1 MAANPTT
8 KNARSAYDAS
18 SIQVLEGL
26 EAVKRR
32 PGMYIG
38 STGPRGL
45 HHLVGEIVDNS
56 IDEALAGYCSEVLIV
71 VHPDN
76 SVTVIDDGRGMPV
89 GKMAKYGKSATE
101 VILTTLHAGGKFDGQ
116 GYKVSGGLHGVGASV
131 VNALSEWLEVEVR
144 REGHVWSQRYE
155 LGFPK
160 GALTKNRKLKKGE
173 GTGTTISFKPDPE
186 VFTETVELS
195 FDTLSRRF
203 RESAFLN
210 KGLKIRLLDEREEDR
225 DVTYQYDGGIRDF
238 VEHINEA
245 KDPVHKTVF
254 YLEREE
260 EVGDVEVAM
269 QWNSGFQDSVFT
281 FANNINTHEGGA
293 HLSGFRSALSRT
305 INAYARQKGLL
316 KEKEESLTGDDIR
329 EGLAAVISVKL
340 SEPQFE
346 GQTKTKLGN
355 TEVKGLVESVTN
367 RYLAEFLEERPGEAK
382 AIVNKALQAARA
394 RLAARTVREKIRKGY
409 LESSTLPGKLAD
421 CSSKDPARS
430 ELYIVEGDSAGGCF
444 SGDTKVALADGRS
457 LSFRELVAE
466 QEEGHEHFCYTIRRD
481 GRIGLERAINA
492 RVTKRGEEVVRVTL
506 DNGEEITCTPD
517 HRFMLRDGSYK
528 PAAELRPDDSMMPLY
543 RRLSDKS
550 EPGITIDGYEMAWD
564 PGSQRWLFT
573 HMLADWHNRWRGVY
587 EKASGE
593 HCHHIDFDR
602 QNNDPTNVV
611 RLPAEVHLALHR
623 EPVGRT
629 LHRPET
635 IEKGR
640 KLRRSAE
647 FRAAMSERMRRED
660 TRRILSEQ
668 ARAQWEDE
676 AYKEYMVRKWREFCE
691 ANEEYRLANL
701 ARLDAAQRAYWSD
714 EANRLAQ
721 AERVRARFEANPKM
735 RENLAALAK
744 AQWEDEMLL
753 AWRREETRKQW
764 TPEFREKRRA
774 ALDKT
779 YYKKTVAA
787 LREHLKEQALLDL
800 VAYDAHRRETRDKSL
815 LRFDTF
821 CKRYFDGDEAQARE
835 AVANHNH
842 RVVSVELVEE
852 REDVYDLEVP
862 GTHNFALASGVFVH
876 NSAKQGRERNFQ
888 AILPLRGK
896 ILNVEKANMNKVL
909 SNVEIQ
915 AMISAIGAG
924 VGETF
929 DIEQAR
935 YNKIVI
941 MTDADVD
948 GSHIRTLVLTFLF
961 RNMPEL
967 IEAGYVYIAQPPLYK
982 VTHQR
987 KDYYVYNDRE
997 LQEILTR
1004 LNANGNANIGR
1015 FKGLGEM
1022 NPIQLWETTM
1032 DPQNRTLLQVAVES
1046 AAVADE
1052 LFTALMGDK
1061 VEPRKQFIEENA
1073 REVKNLDA

>member
-1 MAANPTT
+1 LAANPVS
-8 KNARSAYDAS
+8 KNAPSSYDAS

-45 HHLVGEIVDNS
+45 HHLVWEIVDNS
-56 IDEALAGYCSEVLIV
+56 IDEALAGYCSEILVV

-76 SVTVIDDGRGMPV
+76 SVSVTDDGRGLPV
-89 GKMAKYGKSATE
+89 GTMKKYGKSATE
-101 VILTTLHAGGKFDGQ
+101 VILTTLHAGGKFDNQ

-144 REGHVWSQRYE
+144 REGHLWSQRYE
-155 LGFPK
+155 RGFPQGK
-160 GALTKNRKLKKGE
+160 ITKDRKLKKGE
-173 GTGTTISFKPDPE
+173 GTGTTINFMPDPE

-210 KGLKIRLLDEREEDR
+210 KGLKIRLVDERDEDK
-225 DVTYQYDGGIRDF
+225 DVTYQYEGGIRDF
-238 VEHINEA
+238 VAHINEA

-260 EVGDVEVAM
+260 EIGDVEVAL

-340 SEPQFE
+340 QEPQFE

-355 TEVKGLVESVTN
+355 TEVKGLVESATN
-367 RYLAEFLEERPGEAK
+367 RFLAEFLEERPGEAK

-421 CSSKDPARS
+421 CTSKDPARS
-430 ELYIVEGDSAGGCF
+430 ELYIVEGDSAGG
-444 SGDTKVALADGRS
+444 
-457 LSFRELVAE
+457 
-466 QEEGHEHFCYTIRRD
+466 
-481 GRIGLERAINA
+481 
-492 RVTKRGEEVVRVTL
+492 
-506 DNGEEITCTPD
+506 
-517 HRFMLRDGSYK
+517 
-528 PAAELRPDDSMMPLY
+528 
-543 RRLSDKS
+543 
-550 EPGITIDGYEMAWD
+550 
-564 PGSQRWLFT
+564 
-573 HMLADWHNRWRGVY
+573 
-587 EKASGE
+587 
-593 HCHHIDFDR
+593 
-602 QNNDPTNVV
+602 
-611 RLPAEVHLALHR
+611 
-623 EPVGRT
+623 
-629 LHRPET
+629 
-635 IEKGR
+635 
-640 KLRRSAE
+640 
-647 FRAAMSERMRRED
+647 
-660 TRRILSEQ
+660 
-668 ARAQWEDE
+668 
-676 AYKEYMVRKWREFCE
+676 
-691 ANEEYRLANL
+691 
-701 ARLDAAQRAYWSD
+701 
-714 EANRLAQ
+714 
-721 AERVRARFEANPKM
+721 
-735 RENLAALAK
+735 
-744 AQWEDEMLL
+744 
-753 AWRREETRKQW
+753 
-764 TPEFREKRRA
+764 
-774 ALDKT
+774 
-779 YYKKTVAA
+779 
-787 LREHLKEQALLDL
+787 
-800 VAYDAHRRETRDKSL
+800 
-815 LRFDTF
+815 
-821 CKRYFDGDEAQARE
+821 
-835 AVANHNH
+835 
-842 RVVSVELVEE
+842 
-852 REDVYDLEVP
+852 
-862 GTHNFALASGVFVH
+862 
-876 NSAKQGRERNFQ
+876 SAKQGRERNFQ

-929 DIEQAR
+929 DVDQAR

-967 IEAGYVYIAQPPLYK
+967 IEAGYVYIAQPPLFK
-982 VTHQR
+982 VTHHR
-987 KDYYVYNDRE
+987 KDYYVYNERE
-997 LQEILTR
+997 LQETLTR

-1022 NPIQLWETTM
+1022 NPDQLWETTM
-1032 DPQNRTLLQVAVES
+1032 DPNNRTLLQVTVES

-1061 VEPRKQFIEENA
+1061 VEPRKRFIEENA

>member
-1 MAANPTT
+1 LAAKSVS
-8 KNARSAYDAS
+8 KNAKSAYDAS

-45 HHLVGEIVDNS
+45 HHLVWEIVDNS
-56 IDEALAGYCSEVLIV
+56 IDEALAGYCSEVLVV

-76 SVTVIDDGRGMPV
+76 SVSVSDDGRGMPV
-89 GKMAKYGKSATE
+89 GTMKKYGKSATE

-131 VNALSEWLEVEVR
+131 VNALSEWLEVEVGR
-144 REGHVWSQRYE
+144 DGHVWNQRYE
-155 LGFPK
+155 RGFPK
-160 GALTKNRKLKKGE
+160 GSLKKVRKLKKGE
-173 GTGTTISFKPDPE
+173 GTGTTISFMPDPE
-186 VFTETVELS
+186 VFTETIELS

-210 KGLKIRLLDEREEDR
+210 KGLKIRLLDEREEGR
-225 DVTYQYDGGIRDF
+225 DVTYQYEGGIRDF

-340 SEPQFE
+340 QEPQFE

-421 CSSKDPARS
+421 CSSRDPARS
-430 ELYIVEGDSAGGCF
+430 ELYIVEGDSAGG
-444 SGDTKVALADGRS
+444 
-457 LSFRELVAE
+457 
-466 QEEGHEHFCYTIRRD
+466 
-481 GRIGLERAINA
+481 
-492 RVTKRGEEVVRVTL
+492 
-506 DNGEEITCTPD
+506 
-517 HRFMLRDGSYK
+517 
-528 PAAELRPDDSMMPLY
+528 
-543 RRLSDKS
+543 
-550 EPGITIDGYEMAWD
+550 
-564 PGSQRWLFT
+564 
-573 HMLADWHNRWRGVY
+573 
-587 EKASGE
+587 
-593 HCHHIDFDR
+593 
-602 QNNDPTNVV
+602 
-611 RLPAEVHLALHR
+611 
-623 EPVGRT
+623 
-629 LHRPET
+629 
-635 IEKGR
+635 
-640 KLRRSAE
+640 
-647 FRAAMSERMRRED
+647 
-660 TRRILSEQ
+660 
-668 ARAQWEDE
+668 
-676 AYKEYMVRKWREFCE
+676 
-691 ANEEYRLANL
+691 
-701 ARLDAAQRAYWSD
+701 
-714 EANRLAQ
+714 
-721 AERVRARFEANPKM
+721 
-735 RENLAALAK
+735 
-744 AQWEDEMLL
+744 
-753 AWRREETRKQW
+753 
-764 TPEFREKRRA
+764 
-774 ALDKT
+774 
-779 YYKKTVAA
+779 
-787 LREHLKEQALLDL
+787 
-800 VAYDAHRRETRDKSL
+800 
-815 LRFDTF
+815 
-821 CKRYFDGDEAQARE
+821 
-835 AVANHNH
+835 
-842 RVVSVELVEE
+842 
-852 REDVYDLEVP
+852 
-862 GTHNFALASGVFVH
+862 
-876 NSAKQGRERNFQ
+876 SAKQGRERNFQ

-929 DIEQAR
+929 DLEQAR

-948 GSHIRTLVLTFLF
+948 GSHIRTLVLTFLY

-967 IEAGYVYIAQPPLYK
+967 IEAGYVYIAQPPLFK
-982 VTHQR
+982 ITHQR
-987 KDYYVYNDRE
+987 KDYYVYNERE
-997 LQEILTR
+997 LQETLTR

-1022 NPIQLWETTM
+1022 NPNQLWETTM
-1032 DPQNRTLLQVAVES
+1032 DPQNRTLLQVTVES

-1061 VEPRKQFIEENA
+1061 VEPRKVFIEENA

>member
-1 MAANPTT
+1 LAANPVS
-8 KNARSAYDAS
+8 KNSKSAYDAS

-45 HHLVGEIVDNS
+45 HHLVWEIVDNS
-56 IDEALAGYCSEVLIV
+56 IDEALAGYCSEILVV

-76 SVTVIDDGRGMPV
+76 SVTVTDNGRGLPV
-89 GKMAKYGKSATE
+89 GNMSKYGKSAAE

-131 VNALSEWLEVEVR
+131 VNALSGWLELEVR

-155 LGFPK
+155 RGFPK
-160 GALTKNRKLKKGE
+160 GSITKDRKLRKGE
-173 GTGTTISFKPDPE
+173 RTGTTISFMPDPE
-186 VFTETVELS
+186 VFTETIELS

-210 KGLKIRLLDEREEDR
+210 KGLKIRLVDERDEDR
-225 DVTYQYDGGIRDF
+225 SVEYQYEGGIRDF

-245 KDPVHKTVF
+245 KDPVHKTIF

-260 EVGDVEVAM
+260 EAGDVEVAL

-305 INAYARQKGLL
+305 VNAYARQKGLL

-340 SEPQFE
+340 QEPQFE

-355 TEVKGLVESVTN
+355 TEVKGLVESATN
-367 RYLAEFLEERPGEAK
+367 RFLAEFLEERPGEAK
-382 AIVNKALQAARA
+382 AIINKALQAARA

-430 ELYIVEGDSAGGCF
+430 ELYIVEGDSAGG
-444 SGDTKVALADGRS
+444 
-457 LSFRELVAE
+457 
-466 QEEGHEHFCYTIRRD
+466 
-481 GRIGLERAINA
+481 
-492 RVTKRGEEVVRVTL
+492 
-506 DNGEEITCTPD
+506 
-517 HRFMLRDGSYK
+517 
-528 PAAELRPDDSMMPLY
+528 
-543 RRLSDKS
+543 
-550 EPGITIDGYEMAWD
+550 
-564 PGSQRWLFT
+564 
-573 HMLADWHNRWRGVY
+573 
-587 EKASGE
+587 
-593 HCHHIDFDR
+593 
-602 QNNDPTNVV
+602 
-611 RLPAEVHLALHR
+611 
-623 EPVGRT
+623 
-629 LHRPET
+629 
-635 IEKGR
+635 
-640 KLRRSAE
+640 
-647 FRAAMSERMRRED
+647 
-660 TRRILSEQ
+660 
-668 ARAQWEDE
+668 
-676 AYKEYMVRKWREFCE
+676 
-691 ANEEYRLANL
+691 
-701 ARLDAAQRAYWSD
+701 
-714 EANRLAQ
+714 
-721 AERVRARFEANPKM
+721 
-735 RENLAALAK
+735 
-744 AQWEDEMLL
+744 
-753 AWRREETRKQW
+753 
-764 TPEFREKRRA
+764 
-774 ALDKT
+774 
-779 YYKKTVAA
+779 
-787 LREHLKEQALLDL
+787 
-800 VAYDAHRRETRDKSL
+800 
-815 LRFDTF
+815 
-821 CKRYFDGDEAQARE
+821 
-835 AVANHNH
+835 
-842 RVVSVELVEE
+842 
-852 REDVYDLEVP
+852 
-862 GTHNFALASGVFVH
+862 
-876 NSAKQGRERNFQ
+876 SAKQGRERNFQ

-929 DIEQAR
+929 DVEQAR

-967 IEAGYVYIAQPPLYK
+967 IEAGYVYIAQPPLFK

-987 KDYYVYNDRE
+987 KDHYVYNERE
-997 LQEILTR
+997 LQETLTR

-1022 NPIQLWETTM
+1022 NPDQLWETTM
-1032 DPQNRTLLQVAVES
+1032 DPQNRTLLQVTVES

-1061 VEPRKQFIEENA
+1061 VEPRKRFIEENA

>member
-1 MAANPTT
+1 LAANPTT
-8 KNARSAYDAS
+8 KNTKSAYDAS

-45 HHLVGEIVDNS
+45 HHLVREIMDNS
-56 IDEALAGYCSEVLIV
+56 IDEALAGYCTEILVTIY
-71 VHPDN
+71 PDN
-76 SVTVIDDGRGMPV
+76 SVKITDDGRGMPV
-89 GKMAKYGKSATE
+89 GKMAKYGKPAAE
-101 VILTTLHAGGKFDGQ
+101 VIMTTLHAGGKFGGE

-131 VNALSEWLEVEVR
+131 VNALSEWLELEIR

-155 LGFPK
+155 RGFPK
-160 GALTKNRKLKKGE
+160 SALTKDRKLKKGE
-173 GTGTTISFKPDPE
+173 GTGTIVSFMPDPE
-186 VFTETVELS
+186 VFTETQDFS
-195 FDTLSRRF
+195 FDTLSRWF
-203 RESAFLN
+203 REWAFLN
-210 KGLKIRLLDEREEDR
+210 KGLKIRLVDEQEEDR
-225 DVTYQYDGGIRDF
+225 DVTYQYEGGIRDF

-245 KDPVHKTVF
+245 KDPVHKTIF

-260 EVGDVEVAM
+260 EVGEVEVAM

-316 KEKEESLTGDDIR
+316 REKEESLTGDDIR

-340 SEPQFE
+340 QEPQFE

-430 ELYIVEGDSAGGCF
+430 ELYIVEGDSAGG
-444 SGDTKVALADGRS
+444 
-457 LSFRELVAE
+457 
-466 QEEGHEHFCYTIRRD
+466 
-481 GRIGLERAINA
+481 
-492 RVTKRGEEVVRVTL
+492 
-506 DNGEEITCTPD
+506 
-517 HRFMLRDGSYK
+517 
-528 PAAELRPDDSMMPLY
+528 
-543 RRLSDKS
+543 
-550 EPGITIDGYEMAWD
+550 
-564 PGSQRWLFT
+564 
-573 HMLADWHNRWRGVY
+573 
-587 EKASGE
+587 
-593 HCHHIDFDR
+593 
-602 QNNDPTNVV
+602 
-611 RLPAEVHLALHR
+611 
-623 EPVGRT
+623 
-629 LHRPET
+629 
-635 IEKGR
+635 
-640 KLRRSAE
+640 
-647 FRAAMSERMRRED
+647 
-660 TRRILSEQ
+660 
-668 ARAQWEDE
+668 
-676 AYKEYMVRKWREFCE
+676 
-691 ANEEYRLANL
+691 
-701 ARLDAAQRAYWSD
+701 
-714 EANRLAQ
+714 
-721 AERVRARFEANPKM
+721 
-735 RENLAALAK
+735 
-744 AQWEDEMLL
+744 
-753 AWRREETRKQW
+753 
-764 TPEFREKRRA
+764 
-774 ALDKT
+774 
-779 YYKKTVAA
+779 
-787 LREHLKEQALLDL
+787 
-800 VAYDAHRRETRDKSL
+800 
-815 LRFDTF
+815 
-821 CKRYFDGDEAQARE
+821 
-835 AVANHNH
+835 
-842 RVVSVELVEE
+842 
-852 REDVYDLEVP
+852 
-862 GTHNFALASGVFVH
+862 
-876 NSAKQGRERNFQ
+876 SAKQGRERNFQ

-948 GSHIRTLVLTFLF
+948 GSHIRTLVLTFLY

-967 IEAGYVYIAQPPLYK
+967 IEAGYVYIAQPPLFK

-987 KDYYVYNDRE
+987 KDYYVYNERE
-997 LQEILTR
+997 LQDTLTR

-1032 DPQNRTLLQVAVES
+1032 NPQNRTLLQVAVES

-1061 VEPRKQFIEENA
+1061 VEPRKAFIEENA

>member
-8 KNARSAYDAS
+8 KNAKSAYDAS

-45 HHLVGEIVDNS
+45 HHLVREIMDNS
-56 IDEALAGYCSEVLIV
+56 IDEALAGYCTEILVTIY
-71 VHPDN
+71 PDN
-76 SVTVIDDGRGMPV
+76 SVKITDDGRGMPV
-89 GKMAKYGKSATE
+89 GKMAKYGKPAAE
-101 VILTTLHAGGKFDGQ
+101 VIMTTLHAGGKFGGE

-131 VNALSEWLEVEVR
+131 VNALSEWLELEIR

-155 LGFPK
+155 RGFPK
-160 GALTKNRKLKKGE
+160 SALTKDRKLKKGE
-173 GTGTTISFKPDPE
+173 GTGTIVSFMPDPE
-186 VFTETVELS
+186 VFTETQDFS
-195 FDTLSRRF
+195 FDTLSRWF
-203 RESAFLN
+203 REWAFLN
-210 KGLKIRLLDEREEDR
+210 KGLKIRLVDEREEDR
-225 DVTYQYDGGIRDF
+225 DVTYQYEGGIRDF

-245 KDPVHKTVF
+245 KDPVHKTIF

-260 EVGDVEVAM
+260 EVGEVEVAM

-316 KEKEESLTGDDIR
+316 REKEESLTGDDIR

-340 SEPQFE
+340 QEPQFE

-430 ELYIVEGDSAGGCF
+430 ELYIVEGDSAGG
-444 SGDTKVALADGRS
+444 
-457 LSFRELVAE
+457 
-466 QEEGHEHFCYTIRRD
+466 
-481 GRIGLERAINA
+481 
-492 RVTKRGEEVVRVTL
+492 
-506 DNGEEITCTPD
+506 
-517 HRFMLRDGSYK
+517 
-528 PAAELRPDDSMMPLY
+528 
-543 RRLSDKS
+543 
-550 EPGITIDGYEMAWD
+550 
-564 PGSQRWLFT
+564 
-573 HMLADWHNRWRGVY
+573 
-587 EKASGE
+587 
-593 HCHHIDFDR
+593 
-602 QNNDPTNVV
+602 
-611 RLPAEVHLALHR
+611 
-623 EPVGRT
+623 
-629 LHRPET
+629 
-635 IEKGR
+635 
-640 KLRRSAE
+640 
-647 FRAAMSERMRRED
+647 
-660 TRRILSEQ
+660 
-668 ARAQWEDE
+668 
-676 AYKEYMVRKWREFCE
+676 
-691 ANEEYRLANL
+691 
-701 ARLDAAQRAYWSD
+701 
-714 EANRLAQ
+714 
-721 AERVRARFEANPKM
+721 
-735 RENLAALAK
+735 
-744 AQWEDEMLL
+744 
-753 AWRREETRKQW
+753 
-764 TPEFREKRRA
+764 
-774 ALDKT
+774 
-779 YYKKTVAA
+779 
-787 LREHLKEQALLDL
+787 
-800 VAYDAHRRETRDKSL
+800 
-815 LRFDTF
+815 
-821 CKRYFDGDEAQARE
+821 
-835 AVANHNH
+835 
-842 RVVSVELVEE
+842 
-852 REDVYDLEVP
+852 
-862 GTHNFALASGVFVH
+862 
-876 NSAKQGRERNFQ
+876 SAKQGRERNFQ

-987 KDYYVYNDRE
+987 KDFYVYNDRE

-1061 VEPRKQFIEENA
+1061 VEPRKEFIEENA

>member
-1 MAANPTT
+1 LAANPVS
-8 KNARSAYDAS
+8 KNATSSYDAS

-45 HHLVGEIVDNS
+45 HHLVWEIVDNS
-56 IDEALAGYCSEVLIV
+56 IDEALAGYCSEILIV

-76 SVTVIDDGRGMPV
+76 SVSVTDDGRGLPV
-89 GKMAKYGKSATE
+89 GTMKKYGKSATE
-101 VILTTLHAGGKFDGQ
+101 VILTTLHAGGKFDNQ

-144 REGHVWSQRYE
+144 REGHLWSQRYQR
-155 LGFPK
+155 GFPEGK
-160 GALTKNRKLKKGE
+160 ISKSRKLKKRE
-173 GTGTTISFKPDPE
+173 GTGTTISFMPDPE

-210 KGLKIRLLDEREEDR
+210 KGLKIRLVDERDEEKE
-225 DVTYQYDGGIRDF
+225 VTYQYEGGIRDF
-238 VEHINEA
+238 VAHINEA

-260 EVGDVEVAM
+260 KVGDVEVAL

-340 SEPQFE
+340 QEPQFE

-355 TEVKGLVESVTN
+355 TEVKGLVESATN

-430 ELYIVEGDSAGGCF
+430 ELYIVEGDSAGG
-444 SGDTKVALADGRS
+444 
-457 LSFRELVAE
+457 
-466 QEEGHEHFCYTIRRD
+466 
-481 GRIGLERAINA
+481 
-492 RVTKRGEEVVRVTL
+492 
-506 DNGEEITCTPD
+506 
-517 HRFMLRDGSYK
+517 
-528 PAAELRPDDSMMPLY
+528 
-543 RRLSDKS
+543 
-550 EPGITIDGYEMAWD
+550 
-564 PGSQRWLFT
+564 
-573 HMLADWHNRWRGVY
+573 
-587 EKASGE
+587 
-593 HCHHIDFDR
+593 
-602 QNNDPTNVV
+602 
-611 RLPAEVHLALHR
+611 
-623 EPVGRT
+623 
-629 LHRPET
+629 
-635 IEKGR
+635 
-640 KLRRSAE
+640 
-647 FRAAMSERMRRED
+647 
-660 TRRILSEQ
+660 
-668 ARAQWEDE
+668 
-676 AYKEYMVRKWREFCE
+676 
-691 ANEEYRLANL
+691 
-701 ARLDAAQRAYWSD
+701 
-714 EANRLAQ
+714 
-721 AERVRARFEANPKM
+721 
-735 RENLAALAK
+735 
-744 AQWEDEMLL
+744 
-753 AWRREETRKQW
+753 
-764 TPEFREKRRA
+764 
-774 ALDKT
+774 
-779 YYKKTVAA
+779 
-787 LREHLKEQALLDL
+787 
-800 VAYDAHRRETRDKSL
+800 
-815 LRFDTF
+815 
-821 CKRYFDGDEAQARE
+821 
-835 AVANHNH
+835 
-842 RVVSVELVEE
+842 
-852 REDVYDLEVP
+852 
-862 GTHNFALASGVFVH
+862 
-876 NSAKQGRERNFQ
+876 SAKQGRERNFQ

-929 DIEQAR
+929 DIDQAR

-967 IEAGYVYIAQPPLYK
+967 IEAGYVYIAQPPLFK

-987 KDYYVYNDRE
+987 KDYYVYNERE
-997 LQEILTR
+997 LQETLTR

-1022 NPIQLWETTM
+1022 NPNQLWETTM
-1032 DPQNRTLLQVAVES
+1032 DPNNRTLLQVTVES
-1046 AAVADE
+1046 AATADE
-1052 LFTALMGDK
+1052 LFTDLMGDK
-1061 VEPRKQFIEENA
+1061 VEPRKRFIEENA

>member
-1 MAANPTT
+1 LAANPISKNT
-8 KNARSAYDAS
+8 KSDYDAS

-45 HHLVGEIVDNS
+45 HHLVWEIVDNS
-56 IDEALAGYCSEVLIV
+56 IDEALAGHCSEILII
-71 VHPDN
+71 VHQDN
-76 SVTVIDDGRGMPV
+76 SVSVSDDGRGMPV
-89 GKMAKYGKSATE
+89 GAMAKYGRSAAE
-101 VILTTLHAGGKFDGQ
+101 VIMTTLHAGGKFDGQ

-131 VNALSEWLEVEVR
+131 VNALSQWLEIEIR

-155 LGFPK
+155 RGFPQ
-160 GALTKNRKLKKGE
+160 GDLTRDRKLKRNE
-173 GTGTTISFKPDPE
+173 GTGTTITFMPDSE
-186 VFTETVELS
+186 VFTETLELS

-210 KGLKIRLLDEREEDR
+210 KSLKIRLVDEREEGR
-225 DVTYQYDGGIRDF
+225 DVTYQYEGGIRDF

-254 YLEREE
+254 YLEREDE
-260 EVGDVEVAM
+260 AGDVEVAM

-316 KEKEESLTGDDIR
+316 KEKEENLTGDDIR

-355 TEVKGLVESVTN
+355 TEVKGLVESATN
-367 RYLAEFLEERPGEAK
+367 RFLAEFLEERPSEAK
-382 AIVNKALQAARA
+382 AIIGKALQAARA
-394 RLAARTVREKIRKGY
+394 RQAARKVRDTIRKGY

-430 ELYIVEGDSAGGCF
+430 EIYIVEGDSAGG
-444 SGDTKVALADGRS
+444 
-457 LSFRELVAE
+457 
-466 QEEGHEHFCYTIRRD
+466 
-481 GRIGLERAINA
+481 
-492 RVTKRGEEVVRVTL
+492 
-506 DNGEEITCTPD
+506 
-517 HRFMLRDGSYK
+517 
-528 PAAELRPDDSMMPLY
+528 
-543 RRLSDKS
+543 
-550 EPGITIDGYEMAWD
+550 
-564 PGSQRWLFT
+564 
-573 HMLADWHNRWRGVY
+573 
-587 EKASGE
+587 
-593 HCHHIDFDR
+593 
-602 QNNDPTNVV
+602 
-611 RLPAEVHLALHR
+611 
-623 EPVGRT
+623 
-629 LHRPET
+629 
-635 IEKGR
+635 
-640 KLRRSAE
+640 
-647 FRAAMSERMRRED
+647 
-660 TRRILSEQ
+660 
-668 ARAQWEDE
+668 
-676 AYKEYMVRKWREFCE
+676 
-691 ANEEYRLANL
+691 
-701 ARLDAAQRAYWSD
+701 
-714 EANRLAQ
+714 
-721 AERVRARFEANPKM
+721 
-735 RENLAALAK
+735 
-744 AQWEDEMLL
+744 
-753 AWRREETRKQW
+753 
-764 TPEFREKRRA
+764 
-774 ALDKT
+774 
-779 YYKKTVAA
+779 
-787 LREHLKEQALLDL
+787 
-800 VAYDAHRRETRDKSL
+800 
-815 LRFDTF
+815 
-821 CKRYFDGDEAQARE
+821 
-835 AVANHNH
+835 
-842 RVVSVELVEE
+842 
-852 REDVYDLEVP
+852 
-862 GTHNFALASGVFVH
+862 
-876 NSAKQGRERNFQ
+876 SAKQGRDRNFQ

-924 VGETF
+924 VADTF
-929 DIEQAR
+929 SLESVR

-961 RNMPEL
+961 RNMSEL

-982 VTHQR
+982 ITHQR

-997 LQEILTR
+997 LQETLTR

-1032 DPQNRTLLQVAVES
+1032 DPSNRTLLQVTVES

-1061 VEPRKQFIEENA
+1061 VEPRKLFIEANA